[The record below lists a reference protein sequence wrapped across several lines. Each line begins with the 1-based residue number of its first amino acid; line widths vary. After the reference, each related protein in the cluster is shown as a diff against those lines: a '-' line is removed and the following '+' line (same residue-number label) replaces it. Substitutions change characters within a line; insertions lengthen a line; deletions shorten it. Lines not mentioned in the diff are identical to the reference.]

1 MKALKQLFSSEK
13 RREEMKNFKA
23 QCEVLETKV
32 SAFLQNKSK
41 DIPSG
46 KLAIRNLQHPILNKD
61 DAVAFFGEF
70 LGEEVN
76 KHLVA
81 LVKLEEQYSP
91 QKNKMLCWTYKNFF
105 IRLTDKK
112 EYGYF
117 ADRMFSKLV
126 ITDEVFS
133 IPVAPFTNLKIKV
146 RNEEIF
152 PIDIVSDERGKQERI
167 KKTLQVY
174 ATKKPL
180 SKVLEDIKCLS

>member
-1 MKALKQLFSSEK
+1 MNTLQKLFSYRK
-13 RREEMKNFKA
+13 RREEMRNFKE
-23 QCEVLETKV
+23 QCEELEAKV

-46 KLAIRNLQHPILNKD
+46 KFAIRNLQHPILNKD

-76 KHLVA
+76 EHLVA

-91 QKNKMLCWTYKNFF
+91 QKNKMLCWTYKNYF
-105 IRLTDKK
+105 IRLSDRK

-126 ITDEVFS
+126 CIDKVFN

-146 RNEEIF
+146 RGEEII
-152 PIDIVSDERGKQERI
+152 PIDILLDEWGEQEHIR
-167 KKTLQVY
+167 KTLQVY
-174 ATKKPL
+174 SAKTPL
-180 SKVLEDIKCLS
+180 SKVLEDLKNLK